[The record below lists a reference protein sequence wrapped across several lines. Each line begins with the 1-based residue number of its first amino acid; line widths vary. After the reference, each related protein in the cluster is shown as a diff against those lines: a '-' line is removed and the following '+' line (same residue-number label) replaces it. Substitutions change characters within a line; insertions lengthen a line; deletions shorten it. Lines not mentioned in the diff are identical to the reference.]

1 MKRYIYTLYGSIV
14 VTMLA
19 VIIASA
25 HNIYKNEQVIA
36 DIQQNPVADSLVRSF
51 SFRPDSIPVMKSAP
65 LQGPDFTSLDTLT
78 SPTSSLNKPD
88 SGAGRRA
95 AAAAG
100 MAFEVDSLVASHA
113 IAFYPSAMQ
122 SAPDGTM
129 KMIYVDYY
137 YLYISPVD
145 LEVHIPVVHS
155 PSGYVTVLNFDSDSI
170 ANYQSRKQ
178 QSEWV
183 ITFSAATS
191 GDKYDFQLV
200 ISTVTGEAEL
210 IVASSKIS
218 MRYLGRVGH
227 RAEIHQSKA
236 AKFFQELG
244 KTNPAATN

>member
-25 HNIYKNEQVIA
+25 HNIYSSEQGSTA
-36 DIQQNPVADSLVRSF
+36 EQQTSVADTLVRNF
-51 SFRPDSIPVMKSAP
+51 SFRPDSVPVMNSVP
-65 LQGPDFTSLDTLT
+65 LQGPDFNSLDTIT
-78 SPTSSLNKPD
+78 SPASSLSKAKSAAD
-88 SGAGRRA
+88 RRA
-95 AAAAG
+95 AAAS
-100 MAFEVDSLVASHA
+100 MVAFEIDSLVASHA

-122 SAPDGTM
+122 AAPSDKM
-129 KMIYVDYY
+129 RMIYADYY

-145 LEVHIPVVHS
+145 LEVHVPVIHA
-155 PSGYVTVLNFDSDSI
+155 PSGYVTMLNFDSDSI

-178 QSEWV
+178 LSEWI
-183 ITFSAATS
+183 ITFSAVTS
-191 GDKYDFQLV
+191 GDNYDFQLV
-200 ISTVTGEAEL
+200 ISTITGEAEL

-227 RAEIHQSKA
+227 RAEIHQSRA

>member
-25 HNIYKNEQVIA
+25 HNIYNDEKASAVG
-36 DIQQNPVADSLVRSF
+36 QQNPVVDTLVRNF
-51 SFRPDSIPVMKSAP
+51 SFRPDSVPVMNSVP
-65 LQGPDFTSLDTLT
+65 LQGPDFNSLDTIT
-78 SPTSSLNKPD
+78 SPASSLSKAKSATD
-88 SGAGRRA
+88 RRA
-95 AAAAG
+95 AAAS
-100 MAFEVDSLVASHA
+100 MVAFEIDSLVASHA

-122 SAPDGTM
+122 TAPSDKM
-129 KMIYVDYY
+129 RMIYADYY

-145 LEVHIPVVHS
+145 LEVHVPVIHA
-155 PSGYVTVLNFDSDSI
+155 PSGYVTMLNFDSDSI

-178 QSEWV
+178 LSEWV

-191 GDKYDFQLV
+191 GDNYDFQLV

-210 IVASSKIS
+210 IVVSSKIS

-227 RAEIHQSKA
+227 RAEIHQSRA

>member
-36 DIQQNPVADSLVRSF
+36 DGLQNPVADSFVRSF

-78 SPTSSLNKPD
+78 SQAYSLNKPD

-95 AAAAG
+95 IAAAG
-100 MAFEVDSLVASHA
+100 MAFEFDSLVASHA

-137 YLYISPVD
+137 YLYISPV
-145 LEVHIPVVHS
+145 VHS

-178 QSEWV
+178 QSEWM

-210 IVASSKIS
+210 IVVSSKIS

>member
-25 HNIYKNEQVIA
+25 RNIYA
-36 DIQQNPVADSLVRSF
+36 DEKPDAAHQMATDTLVQSF
-51 SFRPDSIPVMKSAP
+51 SFRPDSVPVMKSAP
-65 LQGPDFTSLDTLT
+65 LQGPDFNSLDTIT
-78 SPTSSLNKPD
+78 APAYQSSAE
-88 SGAGRRA
+88 GAPRRA
-95 AAAAG
+95 AAAARV
-100 MAFEVDSLVASHA
+100 AYRIDSLVASHA

-122 SAPDGTM
+122 SSTSQKM
-129 KMIYVDYY
+129 KMIYTDYY
-137 YLYISPVD
+137 YLYLSPVD
-145 LEVHIPVVHS
+145 LEVHIPVEHS
-155 PSGYVTVLNFDSDSI
+155 PSGYMTMLNFDCDTI
-170 ANYQSRKQ
+170 ADYQSRKQ
-178 QSEWV
+178 LSEW
-183 ITFSAATS
+183 IISFSATTS

-210 IVASSKIS
+210 IVVSSKIA

-227 RAEIHQSKA
+227 RAEIHQSRA

>member
-25 HNIYKNEQVIA
+25 HNIYNDEKASAVG
-36 DIQQNPVADSLVRSF
+36 QQNPVADTLVRNF
-51 SFRPDSIPVMKSAP
+51 SFRPDSVPVMNSVP
-65 LQGPDFTSLDTLT
+65 LQGPDFNSLDTIT
-78 SPTSSLNKPD
+78 SPASSLGKAKSAAD
-88 SGAGRRA
+88 RRA
-95 AAAAG
+95 AAAS
-100 MAFEVDSLVASHA
+100 MVAFEIDSLVASHA

-122 SAPDGTM
+122 AAPSDKM
-129 KMIYVDYY
+129 RMIYADYY

-145 LEVHIPVVHS
+145 LEVHIPVVHT
-155 PSGYVTVLNFDSDSI
+155 PSGYTTMLNFDSDSI

-178 QSEWV
+178 LSEWI

-191 GDKYDFQLV
+191 GDNYDFQLI
-200 ISTVTGEAEL
+200 ISTITGEAEL